1 MNLVGP
7 ENLTASTIDCSNTIL
22 YGRSI
27 SLYDPLKRLEFS
39 FEKDEDK
46 YNAIVEIFSLR
57 REAFKGLSKVF
68 SDNLFKEEYLK
79 NIGFFNPID
88 KNGIGYIVDD
98 HNRALFAFNRA
109 VRTDEE
115 DDLKYMVLQIMMGD
129 GGAISRQFNPDSS
142 EQFVKETS
150 IFRDIANL
158 YLHSIYSLCKMKH
171 PKFFYDPVKRVVL
184 TPYFPSKPF
193 VRQ

>member
-1 MNLVGP
+1 MLLRLHDIKRMHASLVGP

-68 SDNLFKEEYLK
+68 SDNLFKEEY
-79 NIGFFNPID
+79 
-88 KNGIGYIVDD
+88 IVDD

-150 IFRDIANL
+150 LFRDIANL